1 MKRDIILS
9 GVGGQGILSIATVIG
24 AAALKEGLHIKQAE
38 VHGMSQ
44 RGGDVQSNLRISS
57 DEILSDLIPQGA
69 ADIII
74 SLEPMEALRYVPYL
88 NPEGWVI
95 ANTTPF
101 VNIDNYPE
109 PEAVLAEL
117 GKRKHAILIDVDAI
131 AKEQSSPRA
140 ANIVLLG
147 AAAPFL
153 GLDADKFEAGIRSIF
168 ARKGEQIVEM
178 NLKAFRAGYE
188 YAQKTPQVMAAL
200 IPQKMF
206 DEQLAAMDIENF
218 AQATIRQVGAVG
230 GALEKNSG
238 TEFLHLEMGVPGLPP
253 ETVGVEAEQQ
263 ALAQGHASI
272 YPSIT
277 GIAPL
282 KSEASRFV
290 KAFLDIDVAPEGC
303 IPTVGSMQGGFCL
316 FQISSQC
323 DPKKDTILFIDPG
336 FPVQRQQVRILG
348 IKHESFDIYDFR
360 AEKLGP
366 KLESYLK
373 QGNVAAIIYSN
384 PNNPAWICLTESE
397 LRTIGELANKY
408 DTIVLEDLAYM
419 GMDFRK
425 ELGHPFQAPFQATA
439 ARYTD
444 NYVLMISGSK
454 IFSYAGQRIAIAAI
468 SDKLRNRFYPA
479 LKERYGIG
487 RFAESYAL
495 TFLYAASSG
504 ASHSAQYALAAMFKA
519 AADGKLDFV
528 GHTREYAH
536 RAHRV
541 KELFERHGFH
551 IVYDKDQDEHVS
563 DGFFFTVGYGSMP
576 SSDLVAALLR
586 YGICAISL
594 TSTGSLQNGVRV
606 CVSQMNR
613 EEQYDLLDRRLR
625 DFAQDYA
632 RK

>member
-153 GLDADKFEAGIRSIF
+153 GLDRQVRGGHPQHLRPQRRADRRNEPQGVPRRIRI
-168 ARKGEQIVEM
+168 RT
-178 NLKAFRAGYE
+178 
-188 YAQKTPQVMAAL
+188 KTPQVMAAL

-397 LRTIGELANKY
+397 LRTIGELATRY

-551 IVYDKDQDEHVS
+551 IVYDKDQNEHVS